1 MISKEEKL
9 SREKAVRTAIDSNR
23 LEGMIVDD
31 EALIIFN
38 KWVEGEIQFD
48 DVRRGIDELCGI

>member
-31 EALIIFN
+31 EAVIIFN
-38 KWVEGEIQFD
+38 KWAKGEIEFD